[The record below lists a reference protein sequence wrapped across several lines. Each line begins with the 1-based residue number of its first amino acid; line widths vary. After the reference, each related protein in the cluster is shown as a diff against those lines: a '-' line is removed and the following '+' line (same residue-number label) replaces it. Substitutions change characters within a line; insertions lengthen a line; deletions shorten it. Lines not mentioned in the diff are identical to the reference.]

1 MTEQIVNEYVQL
13 HQEKR
18 ELETRLNRVKKDI
31 ETREPVVEEYFA
43 EHGFQNIRTENG
55 TAYLHREILVN
66 LRPEQSGGH
75 EEAHNTMRKHGLGYM
90 IKESVNTS
98 TLRSHFA
105 EIVKSGEEIPQDMS
119 EYLNVMDRHR
129 VRVRS

>member
-1 MTEQIVNEYVQL
+1 MSEQVVNEYVQL
-13 HQEKR
+13 HQEKK
-18 ELETRLNRVKKDI
+18 ELESRLKRVKQDI
-31 ETREPVVEEYFA
+31 EVREPVVEEYFA

-66 LRPEQSGGH
+66 LRPEESGSHDGAH
-75 EEAHNTMRKHGLGYM
+75 ETMRKHGLGYM

-105 EIVKSGEEIPQDMS
+105 EAIKSGDEIPQDLAD
-119 EYLNVMDRHR
+119 YLNVMDRHR